1 MGARENAL
9 GVHQTPLFLCYNH
22 YMKMTREKILEYLRE
37 LKRELEAE
45 GIEQIALFGSFATQ
59 SQNVYSDVD
68 IAIRKKKDF
77 LDVYSSYDYF
87 ALISKI
93 KSKIMRKLHL
103 ASDVF
108 YLDSQSSFKEQIEKE
123 LIYV

>member
-1 MGARENAL
+1 
-9 GVHQTPLFLCYNH
+9 
-22 YMKMTREKILEYLRE
+22 MKMTREKILEYLRE
-37 LKRELEAE
+37 LKLELEAE